1 MKKLILIIL
10 FIFFSNTSVKA
21 SLSAHANVI
30 NDACNSGTGSIFI
43 TVNGGANPYTF
54 LWSPNG
60 LSSQSIQ
67 NLYAGTYSCTIT
79 DAVGSTVVVTANVN
93 NDNFLDVGYQQ
104 DLSSGFDNNGNYIV
118 VVHNGLF
125 PQIGWDCLG
134 NNLSGSSNVLTNI
147 SPFSPS
153 SPGCGLLTQNGL
165 PYNVHVSDINGCAY
179 VLHDTLRAFGFAKPT
194 PIIYGACHNSSNG
207 QIHDTLETYDDSL
220 NFNWSPSYYSIFLY
234 KVGITSPKDSI
245 INSNNPIYAFNSLS
259 AGDYVLK
266 YYSRNSTLFRTVYI
280 TVPDLGT
287 ACGTVSGNIFVDLNN
302 NCLFDLAEPK
312 EQGAI
317 VEISPGPYYTNTD
330 QNGNYSIDLNIGSYT
345 LQHTPQYN
353 GLLGVRCPI
362 EPYPFSI
369 LTGSNTVIN
378 LTDTSPGIDLMSYV
392 NITTLRPGKNGYVFM
407 SLYNLSAVPSNVDSI
422 ILHFDPLLV
431 VNSTDPIADS
441 VAPGYAKWT
450 IPVINALNREEFNV
464 YIQVPNNPNLI
475 GTYVTANSIIYPFQG
490 DINPLNNNDSSSKMI
505 IGSYDPNHKS
515 VHPEGFGEGNWV
527 PITTPYFDY
536 QIEFQNTGND
546 TAFNIVIVDTLD
558 SKFDFNT
565 FIPLSSSHDYTWQI
579 GNSGKITYTFNDIN
593 LLDSGRSEEGSKGFI
608 NYRISL
614 KSSSVMGDTLNNTAW
629 IYFDLNPPI
638 ATNTSSLILF
648 DCDSIIAQCP
658 DTLLSCEHDNFDFI
672 APTRIPSSITWTIDG
687 SNFGVGDTLQ
697 LLSILPLGTHVI
709 EMEAS
714 NPYCSQHKQFTWD
727 VLSNP
732 VVTTSVNG
740 DTLSCLVPGSSYQW
754 YISDIEI
761 SNAIDSFYVA
771 SISGNYS
778 VVVTNLDGCSS
789 TSSIIHFV
797 ATGIGSKLNSS
808 DVICWPN
815 PAFDEL
821 HIRLQGQKLTE
832 PQINIYDQLG
842 QLVLVQRIDPPV
854 ENEDININVKNL
866 PTGIYHLELRDKQ
879 KQFKQNWI
887 KN

>member
-21 SLSAHANVI
+21 ALSGNATII
-30 NDACNSGTGSIFI
+30 NDACNSGTGSIFLS
-43 TVNGGANPYTF
+43 VNGGVYPYTF

-60 LSSQSIQ
+60 LTTQTIQ

-79 DAVGSTVVVTANVN
+79 DAVGSTFIFTANVN
-93 NDNFLDVGYQQ
+93 NDNFLDVGYEQNP
-104 DLSSGFDNNGNYIV
+104 SSGFDNNGNYIV
-118 VVHNGLF
+118 VVHNGLY

-134 NNLSGSSNVLTNI
+134 NNLGGSSNYLTDI

-153 SPGCGLLTQNGL
+153 SSGCGTLTLHGL
-165 PYNVHVSDINGCAY
+165 PYNVHLSDINGCAF
-179 VLHDTLRAFGFAKPT
+179 VIHDTLGAYGFAMPT
-194 PIIYGACHNSSNG
+194 PFIYGACHNSSNG
-207 QIHDTLETYDDSL
+207 QIHDTLEAYDDSL
-220 NFNWSPSYYSIFLY
+220 NFTWSTSYYSVFLY
-234 KVGITSPKDSI
+234 KVGVTSPKDSI
-245 INSNNPIYAFNSLS
+245 INSYNQVYAFNNLP
-259 AGDYVLK
+259 AGDYLLK
-266 YYSRNSTLFRTVYI
+266 YYSRNSTLFRTVYV

-302 NCLFDLAEPK
+302 NCLYDLAEPK

-353 GLLGVRCPI
+353 GLLGVRCPV

-369 LTGSNTVIN
+369 ITGNNTVIN
-378 LTDTSPGIDLMSYV
+378 LTDTSPGMDLMTFI
-392 NITTLRPGKNGYVFM
+392 NITTLRPGKPGEITL
-407 SLYNLSAVPSNVDSI
+407 SLFNLSAVPANIDSI
-422 ILHFDPLLV
+422 VLQFDPLLV
-431 VNSTDPIADS
+431 LNSTYPIADS
-441 VAPGYAKWT
+441 VGPGYAMWYPT
-450 IPVINALNREEFNV
+450 VINALNEDRFYVNV
-464 YIQVPNNPNLI
+464 QVPNNPNLI
-475 GTYVTANSIIYPFQG
+475 GTYVTASSLIYQSQV
-490 DINPLNNNDSSSKMI
+490 DINPSNNSYSTTTMI
-505 IGSYDPNHKS
+505 TGSYDPNHKS
-515 VHPEGFGEGNWV
+515 VQPNGFGEGNWL
-527 PITTPYFDY
+527 PTTTPYFDY

-546 TAFNIVIVDTLD
+546 TAFRIVIVDTLD
-558 SKFDFNT
+558 TKFDFNT
-565 FIPLSSSHDYTWQI
+565 FIPLSSSHGYTWQI
-579 GNSGKITYTFNDIN
+579 ESSGKITYTFSDIN

-614 KSSSVMGDTLNNTAW
+614 KTPAAMGDTLKNTAW

-648 DCDSIIAQCP
+648 DCDSIIAQSP
-658 DTLLSCEHDNFDFI
+658 DTLISCEHDNFDFI
-672 APTRIPSSITWTIDG
+672 APTRIPSSINWTIDG
-687 SNFGVGDTLQ
+687 SSFGVGDTLL

-714 NPYCSQHKQFTWD
+714 NPYCSQHKQFTWE

-797 ATGIGSKLNSS
+797 ATGIGSTLNGS

-832 PQINIYDQLG
+832 AQINIYDQLG
-842 QLVLVQRIDPPV
+842 QLVLVQRIDPLV
-854 ENEDININVKNL
+854 ENEDININVKNF